1 MKKLILITALALGAC
16 GGEGVIPPPRAGYV
30 PVPSARATPSAR
42 PTPGPAT
49 PLPGGLAAVQGAT
62 APRLIARFGKPQ
74 LDMSEG
80 TARKLQFSGPICVL
94 DTYLY
99 PQNRGE
105 PVVTHVDARQRDGRP
120 IDEASCVAAL
130 SGARAR

>member
-1 MKKLILITALALGAC
+1 MKKLILIGTLALGAC
-16 GGEGVIPPPRAGYV
+16 GGGGVIPPPRAGYV
-30 PVPSARATPSAR
+30 PVPSAR
-42 PTPGPAT
+42 PA
-49 PLPGGLAAVQGAT
+49 PGGAPMPANLTAIHGAT

-80 TARKLQFSGPICVL
+80 TARKLQFAGPICVL

-99 PQNRGE
+99 PQGRGE

-130 SGARAR
+130 SGGRSGGR

>member
-1 MKKLILITALALGAC
+1 MKKLILIGTLALGAC
-16 GGEGVIPPPRAGYV
+16 GEGGVIPPPRAGYV
-30 PVPSARATPSAR
+30 PVPSARPTPSTA
-42 PTPGPAT
+42 PMPAN
-49 PLPGGLAAVQGAT
+49 LAAIQGAT

-74 LDMSEG
+74 LDVSEG

-99 PQNRGE
+99 PQTRGE

-130 SGARAR
+130 SSGRAR